1 MVNRP
6 PMETYHVNSNH
17 SFNLS
22 NRHSYYIPYSSLYP
36 NHRPCYLHI
45 GNDVMKVLSSIY
57 SFVKNTIL
65 DIFWLPITYCK
76 CLWEVW
82 KYLWIGFSVPVIGSW
97 LLAMLGSFIIAWNDT
112 GRKYRDRYVS
122 RNVMKYG
129 VKLC

>member
-6 PMETYHVNSNH
+6 PMETYHVNSNYSFSSCYYH
-17 SFNLS
+17 SAS
-22 NRHSYYIPYSSLYP
+22 IPNNCLYP

-57 SFVKNTIL
+57 SFVKNAVL
-65 DIFWLPITYCK
+65 DIFWLPVTYCK

-82 KYLWIGFSVPVIGSW
+82 KYLWIGFSIPVIGSW

-122 RNVMKYG
+122 RNVIKYG